1 MTTDFFKPK
10 YETTYTYG
18 DFGPIWDRETR
29 TQVERCEVTAVHGPA
44 DWHAGW
50 VYRHNKDRYTVECH
64 KGVAECQTMEE
75 AKSIFQEHGNEYAES
90 LAD

>member
-10 YETTYTYG
+10 YETTYRIG
-18 DFGPIWDRETR
+18 DFSEVWDSASRSK
-29 TQVERCEVTAVHGPA
+29 VERCAVTAVQGPA

-50 VYRHNKDRYTVECH
+50 IYRYNEHRFGAECH
-64 KGVAECQTMEE
+64 KGVAECETMEE
-75 AKSIFQEHGNEYAES
+75 ALGVFEVHGNEYAES